1 MKTSMI
7 LLEIGNADTECPEKT
22 LKIRMFLHA
31 NMWHK
36 LPKKNKS
43 MKTTG
48 SQWKQQVCVFVGH
61 EPVKSIEFLKK
72 NNSWYIC
79 RIWVRIFFLVYR
91 LFSFVS
97 SDSPPVRPFRC
108 FGFRLT
114 ELLGLVPAVPFVF
127 LQAPFQTGNQSFKG
141 SENIVSQG
149 FKQQQMVIWSMNL
162 RINLQSNLRR
172 LIVRKYITVL
182 ETIPVWWFQ
191 FIDIIL
197 LGAGC
202 CDAPGCWNE
211 GNATGKG
218 SVSISW
224 SRLLLAISASL
235 VGFLKYYLCL
245 FISFCVR

>member
-1 MKTSMI
+1 MYRMLYLYTVYRVFKNNLQIMKTSMI

-22 LKIRMFLHA
+22 LKNTNVFTCKHVT
-31 NMWHK
+31 NK
-36 LPKKNKS
+36 LPKKSKS

-48 SQWKQQVCVFVGH
+48 SQILCVCVFVGH
-61 EPVKSIEFLKK
+61 EPVKSIEFLKN

-141 SENIVSQG
+141 SNIVSQG
-149 FKQQQMVIWSMNL
+149 FTQQQMVI
-162 RINLQSNLRR
+162 
-172 LIVRKYITVL
+172 
-182 ETIPVWWFQ
+182 
-191 FIDIIL
+191 
-197 LGAGC
+197 
-202 CDAPGCWNE
+202 
-211 GNATGKG
+211 
-218 SVSISW
+218 
-224 SRLLLAISASL
+224 
-235 VGFLKYYLCL
+235 
-245 FISFCVR
+245 